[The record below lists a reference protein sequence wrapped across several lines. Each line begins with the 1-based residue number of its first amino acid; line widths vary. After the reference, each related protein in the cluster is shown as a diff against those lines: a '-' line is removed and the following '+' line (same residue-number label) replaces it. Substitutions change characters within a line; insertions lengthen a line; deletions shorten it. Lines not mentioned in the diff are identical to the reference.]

1 MADRLSE
8 CGVTRRELEVLVAL
22 GEHLTNAEIAA
33 RFFVSERTV
42 ESHVSSLLRKL
53 QVSDRRELAHLVPPS
68 PGVGRLDVRSSMP
81 SGTLTF
87 LFTDVEDSTA
97 LWEQF
102 PRLMPQVLAR
112 HDGIVQDEISR
123 HAGVVFAAEGDGF
136 AAVFTSA
143 SAGAAGAVGA
153 QQALAAEAWPAA
165 VIVRVR
171 MGLHSGTAMERDGN
185 FFGGV
190 VNRAARICASGR
202 GGQTIVSAA
211 TAGLVADDRWT
222 LVDLGAHRLKG
233 LERPERLYRLDAPG
247 LPSVDLP
254 LRVGRERAGNLP
266 HVRTPLLARDQQ
278 LEDLAQLLRDRW
290 LVTVTGPGG
299 VGKTRFAVAAA
310 QACADRFVDGT
321 WLVELGELVASDDVV
336 PAVTTTMGLQ
346 PGAGRDPAVATA
358 AALAGQRAL
367 LVLDN
372 CEHVID
378 GVVDLVR
385 AIASQCPDVTVL
397 TTSREPLGIDDEQQF
412 RLHPLGVDSDGRI
425 SEAGRL
431 FCERAARVLGDF
443 HPSTDEIAMVNDLCR
458 RLDGLPLAIELA
470 VARLPAMN
478 LSELRD
484 HLDDRFRLL
493 TRRRGAVARQR
504 SLRATVAWSYDL
516 LTPIEQ
522 RFFDRLSVFSAEFGF
537 GAAQAVGATPLVG
550 VVEDLLGSLV
560 DKSLLTTT
568 RGPLGTRFRQLE
580 TLRQYGKQ
588 RLEVRD
594 ETIDARRQHL
604 AYYVTW
610 TETSNAGI
618 RRPDELHWHQAFLAE
633 WSNLR
638 TALRW
643 ACELDDGDSA
653 CRLLTNV
660 LWWANSRLRLE
671 TAGWCDAVLALPS
684 TTDHPLRPIIL
695 AGGALFAHKRDDRQT
710 EDRFLA
716 LARDE
721 EDRLGPANEP
731 WVPAAALNQWPGG
744 PNAAVAD
751 AAALLRRAD
760 ATGDAFWE
768 LTARLEEAFLL
779 ATLIRNSEGSPEGE
793 KSRLTKIRETLDLAE
808 AFGQPT
814 GVATASTALG
824 MALRK
829 SEPTEALRLLERSLD
844 LAAPLDVDIS
854 TAARHELASHY
865 TQLGRPLDAVALTRP
880 AFARH
885 VRAGAWHEVWSAIV
899 SLSPALADLGHTR
912 PAATAL
918 GLLRSQTSDPAE
930 SYPDLAALERQL
942 RAKLGAPELDRIV
955 NEGTRISISQAA
967 DLLQAAMDEL
977 VV

>member
-8 CGVTRRELEVLVAL
+8 CGVTPRELEVLVAL

-53 QVSDRRELAHLVPPS
+53 QMGNRRQLARLVPPS
-68 PGVGRLDVRSSMP
+68 PDVGRLDVRSSMP

-87 LFTDVEDSTA
+87 LFTDIEDSTA

-112 HDGIVQDEISR
+112 HDTIVQGEISR
-123 HAGVVFAAEGDGF
+123 HGGVVFAAEGDGF

-143 SAGAAGAVGA
+143 TAGATGAVGA
-153 QQALAAEAWPAA
+153 QQALAAEAWPTAI
-165 VIVRVR
+165 IVRVR

-202 GGQTIVSAA
+202 GRQIIVSAA
-211 TAGLVADDRWT
+211 TAGLVANDQWT

-233 LERPERLYRLDAPG
+233 LVRPERLYRLDAHV

-254 LRVGRERAGNLP
+254 LRVGREGAGNLP
-266 HVRTPLLARDQQ
+266 HVRTRLLARDQQ

-299 VGKTRFAVAAA
+299 VGKTRLAVAAA
-310 QACADRFVDGT
+310 HACADGFVDGT
-321 WLVELGELVASDDVV
+321 WLVELGELGAPGDVV

-358 AALAGQRAL
+358 AALAHQRAL

-378 GVVDLVR
+378 GVVDLIR
-385 AIASQCPDVTVL
+385 AIESLCPDVTVL
-397 TTSREPLGIDDEQQF
+397 TTSREPLGVDDEQQV
-412 RLHPLGVDSDGRI
+412 RLQPLGVDSAGGI

-470 VARLPAMN
+470 VARLPAMS

-522 RFFDRLSVFSAEFGF
+522 RLFDRLSVFSAEFGF

-550 VVEDLLGSLV
+550 MVEDLLGSLV

-594 ETIDARRQHL
+594 ETIDARRHHL

-610 TETSNAGI
+610 TETSDAGI
-618 RRPDELHWHQAFLAE
+618 RSPDELHWHQAYLAE

-684 TTDHPLRPIIL
+684 ASDHPLRPIIL
-695 AGGALFAHKRDDRQT
+695 AGSALFAHKRDDRQS
-710 EDRFLA
+710 EDRYLA

-721 EDRLGPANEP
+721 EDRLGATNEP
-731 WVPAAALNQWPGG
+731 WVPTAALNQWPGG

-751 AAALLRRAD
+751 AAALLRRAN

-779 ATLIRNSEGSPEGE
+779 ATLITNSEGSPESE
-793 KSRLTKIRETLDLAE
+793 ASYLTRIRETLDRAE
-808 AFGQPT
+808 GFGQPS
-814 GVATASTALG
+814 GVASASAALG
-824 MALRK
+824 MAMRK
-829 SEPTEALRLLERSLD
+829 SEPAEALRLLERSLD

-854 TAARHELASHY
+854 TSARHELASHY
-865 TQLGRPLDAVALTRP
+865 TQLGRPLDAVALMRP

-885 VRAGAWHEVWSAIV
+885 VRSGAWHEVWSAIAH
-899 SLSPALADLGHTR
+899 LAPALADLGHR
-912 PAATAL
+912 RLAATSL

-942 RAKLGAPELDRIV
+942 HAKLGAPELDRIV
-955 NEGTRISISQAA
+955 NEGAHISIDHAA
-967 DLLQAAMDEL
+967 KLVEAALDEL
-977 VV
+977 LT

>member
-1 MADRLSE
+1 MADRLAE

-53 QVSDRRELAHLVPPS
+53 QMSNRRQLGRLVPPS
-68 PGVGRLDVRSSMP
+68 PDVGRLEVRSPMP
-81 SGTLTF
+81 AGTLTF
-87 LFTDVEDSTA
+87 LFTDIEDSTA

-102 PRLMPQVLAR
+102 PRSMPDVLAR
-112 HDGIVQDEISR
+112 HDAMVQREIYR
-123 HAGVVFAAEGDGF
+123 HGGVVFAAEGDGF

-143 SAGAAGAVGA
+143 AAGAAGAVAA
-153 QQALAAEAWPAA
+153 QQALGAEAWPTA

-185 FFGGV
+185 YFGGV

-202 GGQTIVSAA
+202 GGQIIVSAA
-211 TAGLVADDRWT
+211 TAGLVANDQWT

-233 LERPERLYRLDAPG
+233 LARPERLYRLDAHV

-254 LRVGRERAGNLP
+254 LRVRRERAGNLP
-266 HVRTPLLARDQQ
+266 HVRTRLLARDQQ
-278 LEDLAQLLRDRW
+278 IEDLAHLLRDRW

-299 VGKTRFAVAAA
+299 VGKTRLAVAAA
-310 QACADRFVDGT
+310 HACADGFVDGT
-321 WLVELGELVASDDVV
+321 WLVELDEVVAPGDVV
-336 PAVTTTMGLQ
+336 PAVTTTLGLR
-346 PGAGRDPAVATA
+346 PGAGMDPAVAT

-378 GVVDLVR
+378 GVVDLVEVIK
-385 AIASQCPDVTVL
+385 AQCSDVTVL
-397 TTSREPLGIDDEQQF
+397 TTSREPLGVDDEQLF
-412 RLHPLGVDSDGRI
+412 RLHPLGVDNAGGVSD
-425 SEAGRL
+425 AGRL
-431 FCERAARVLGDF
+431 FCQRAARVLGDF

-470 VARLPAMN
+470 VARLPAMS

-493 TRRRGAVARQR
+493 SRRRGAVPRQR
-504 SLRATVAWSYDL
+504 SLRATVAWSYEL

-537 GAAQAVGATPLVG
+537 GAAQAVGAAPLIG
-550 VVEDLLGSLV
+550 MAEDLLGSLV
-560 DKSLLTTT
+560 DKSLLTTA

-588 RLEVRD
+588 RLAVRG
-594 ETIDARRQHL
+594 ETIDARRQHI

-610 TETSNAGI
+610 TETSDAGI
-618 RRPDELHWHQAFLAE
+618 RSPDELHWHQAYLAE

-643 ACELDDGDSA
+643 ACELDDGESA
-653 CRLLTNV
+653 CQMLTNV
-660 LWWANSRLRLE
+660 LWWANSRLQLE

-684 TTDHPLRPIIL
+684 ASDHPLRPIIL
-695 AGGALFAHKRDDRQT
+695 AGSALFAHKRDDRQS

-721 EDRLGPANEP
+721 EGRLGTTDEP

-779 ATLIRNSEGSPEGE
+779 ATLITSREGSPESE
-793 KSRLTKIRETLDLAE
+793 AAYLTRIRETLDRAE
-808 AFGQPT
+808 GFGQPS
-814 GVATASTALG
+814 GVASASAALG

-829 SEPTEALRLLERSLD
+829 SEPSEALRLLERSLD

-854 TAARHELASHY
+854 TSARHELASHY

-885 VRAGAWHEVWSAIV
+885 VRAGAWHEVFSAIAH
-899 SLSPALADLGHTR
+899 LAPALADLGHPR
-912 PAATAL
+912 LAATSL
-918 GLLRSQTSDPAE
+918 GLVRSQTSDQAE
-930 SYPDLAALERQL
+930 SYPDLAALEIQL
-942 RAKLGAPELDRIV
+942 RAELGAAEVDRIV
-955 NEGTRISISQAA
+955 TEGTRLSVSEAS
-967 DLLQAAMDEL
+967 DLLEAAIDEL
-977 VV
+977 GV